1 MKRTQI
7 QLDESIYKLAR
18 QKAFD
23 EGVSMAA
30 VVREAL
36 AQYLTAD
43 STPDLTIDDLGF
55 VGVGR
60 SDQRDLSPVSERHDE
75 ALGQALGG

>member
-36 AQYLTAD
+36 AQYLTTD
-43 STPDLTIDDLGF
+43 RTPALIMDDLGF
-55 VGVGR
+55 VGVGS
-60 SDQRDLSPVSERHDE
+60 SDQGDLSPVSERHDE
-75 ALGQALGG
+75 ALEEALGH

>member
-18 QKAFD
+18 QRAFD
-23 EGVSMAA
+23 EGISMAA

-36 AQYLTAD
+36 AQYLTTDRA
-43 STPDLTIDDLGF
+43 PALTIEDLGF
-55 VGVGR
+55 VGVGN
-60 SDQRDLSPVSERHDE
+60 SDQGDLSPVSERHDE
-75 ALGQALGG
+75 ALEEALGH

>member
-18 QKAFD
+18 RRAFD
-23 EGVSMAA
+23 EGISMAA

-36 AQYLTAD
+36 AQYLTTD
-43 STPDLTIDDLGF
+43 RTPALTIEDLGF
-55 VGVGR
+55 VGVGS
-60 SDQRDLSPVSERHDE
+60 SDQGDLSPVSERHDE
-75 ALGQALGG
+75 ALEEALGH

>member
-18 QKAFD
+18 RRAFD
-23 EGVSMAA
+23 EGISMAA

-36 AQYLTAD
+36 AQYLTTDRPPA
-43 STPDLTIDDLGF
+43 LTIEDLGF
-55 VGVGR
+55 VGVGS
-60 SDQRDLSPVSERHDE
+60 SDQGDLSPVSERHDE
-75 ALGQALGG
+75 ALEEALGH